1 MASSKEVVRNWANLQ
16 NLPADAAP
24 LQALWAASGRR
35 QAADWGAGSL
45 YLAADLKPFEIPP
58 QNITQAYVQ
67 NLNPNTV
74 GQLGASLGW

>member
-16 NLPADAAP
+16 NLPADATT
-24 LQALWAASGRR
+24 LQNLWAASGHR
-35 QAADWGAGSL
+35 QAANWDAGSL

-58 QNITQAYVQ
+58 QNINQAYVE
-67 NLNPNTV
+67 NLSPNTV